1 MRPNAL
7 RERLRQGKPAY
18 GTMVQALRVP
28 AIGQIMALAGC
39 DFLFFDMEHGAIDLE
54 AIADMVL
61 VTRLAGVTPLVRVP
75 NDEYHLMCRPLDA
88 GAQGIMI
95 PRVET
100 KAQVER
106 IVECTTYPPV
116 GVRGCSV
123 NKGHNDFASQNLWDF
138 TEEANE
144 QNLIILQIERARA
157 VEDIDDLLSVPGV
170 GAAIIGPHDLA
181 LSMGV
186 RGDDMLAALEEPIQ
200 HVLSAALERNVP
212 CGIHTGNLHWLAE
225 WQRRGAQLLCYSS
238 DINFL
243 RDGAASGIRAL
254 RELAQDGG
262 STVR

>member
-18 GTMVQALRVP
+18 GTMVQAVRIP
-28 AIGQIMALAGC
+28 AVGQFMALAGC
-39 DFLFFDMEHGAIDLE
+39 DFLFFDMEHGAIDL
-54 AIADMVL
+54 ASVADMVL

-106 IVECTTYPPV
+106 IVACTMYPPV
-116 GVRGCSV
+116 GARGCSV
-123 NKGHNDFASQNLWDF
+123 NKGHNDYASQDVWDF
-138 TEEANE
+138 TREANE

-157 VEDIDDLLSVPGV
+157 VEDIGDLLSVPGV
-170 GAAIIGPHDLA
+170 GAAIIGPNDLA

-186 RGDDMLAALEEPIQ
+186 RSDDMLAALEEPIQ
-200 HVLSAALERNVP
+200 HVLTAALQHNVP
-212 CGIHTGNLHWLAE
+212 CGIHTGNLAWLAE
-225 WQRRGAQLLCYSS
+225 WQRRGMQLMCYSS
-238 DINFL
+238 DIIFL
-243 RDGAASGIRAL
+243 REGAASGIRAL
-254 RELAQDGG
+254 REMA
-262 STVR
+262 T